1 MKEGTILNKLVKML
15 TVSSAT
21 LMGIVGLSQLAPVHA
36 ADTTAKSVGTLAIT
50 DGTQTLTSV
59 DDIDFGSIA
68 YDANGM
74 EATLENPNEKKA
86 TVKDTTFS
94 QTAWTISGKINEA
107 DKNVA
112 LLTINDQ
119 PLGTDATVIFAKDGG
134 NFGTQ
139 TAVVKNAKI
148 ALTADEAKA
157 NGTKSITMNVD
168 WTLNLKTKSANF
180 N

>member
-1 MKEGTILNKLVKML
+1 MNKLVKML

-21 LMGIVGLSQLAPVHA
+21 LMGVVGLSQLAPVHA

-74 EATLENPNEKKA
+74 KATLENPNEKKA

-94 QTAWTISGKINEA
+94 QTAWTISGQTDSDVA
-107 DKNVA
+107 D
-112 LLTINDQ
+112 LTINGQLLSATPAAVFTKTADAKFGEQ
-119 PLGTDATVIFAKDGG
+119 TATVE
-134 NFGTQ
+134 
-139 TAVVKNAKI
+139 NATM
-148 ALTADEAKA
+148 ALSADQATK
-157 NGTKSITMNVD
+157 NGTKAISMDVN
-168 WTLNLKTKSANF
+168 WTLAPTTRSANF